1 METLEQLRRQLDTT
15 DDLGGIVRTMKAL
28 AAVSL
33 RQYDE
38 AVRSLAGY
46 ARTIELGLQ
55 VVLHDLPAPDGAR
68 PAAPEASADTEPDAT
83 HRRHAARRIGVVVF
97 GSDHGLCGRF
107 NENIVEHARERLAE
121 RSAGAELRWLA
132 VGARAG
138 SLLEHAGQPLDETV
152 FAPGSAERITA
163 TVRHVLLKIDAWQR
177 RGGVERVYLFHQR
190 PTAAGERHRP
200 GGARLLPVSLAR
212 FHRVQAQRWPG
223 PTLPAYRMDRTRL
236 FSALLKQHFFVSV
249 FRACAE
255 SLAAEN
261 ASRLAAM
268 QAAEKNLSER
278 RTELLAEFRR
288 MRQDAITSELLD
300 VVAGYEALRH
310 GPRA

>member
-1 METLEQLRRQLDTT
+1 METLEQLRRQLDTA

-33 RQYDE
+33 RQYDA
-38 AVRSLAGY
+38 AVRSLADY
-46 ARTIELGLQ
+46 ARTIELGLH
-55 VVLHDLPAPDGAR
+55 VVLRDLPAPETTTDGV
-68 PAAPEASADTEPDAT
+68 
-83 HRRHAARRIGVVVF
+83 RRLPARRIGAVVF

-163 TVRHVLLKIDAWQR
+163 TVRHVLLKIDAWQHQ
-177 RGGVERVYLFHQR
+177 GGVERVYLFHQR

-200 GGARLLPVSLAR
+200 AGTRLLPVSLAR
-212 FHRVQAQRWPG
+212 FHRVEAQHWPG
-223 PTLPAYRMDRTRL
+223 PTLPAYSMDRTRL
-236 FSALLKQHFFVSV
+236 FSVLLKQHFFVSV

-268 QAAEKNLSER
+268 QAAEKSLSER

-288 MRQDAITSELLD
+288 MRQDAITNELLD

-310 GPRA
+310 QPSSRTG